1 MYCIIDWRTEE
12 NIRSY
17 GVCLE
22 SLWLQMKIAAKWI
35 KFIAGLV
42 AFVALKAV
50 YIVMEWAPLVLVILA
65 ICALGKYLI
74 G

>member
-1 MYCIIDWRTEE
+1 VFISHGLVASGEA
-12 NIRSY
+12 
-17 GVCLE
+17 
-22 SLWLQMKIAAKWI
+22 QMKSAAKWI